1 MKIIINLI
9 ILYIILV
16 RLLDNEFN
24 PEVEL
29 YLKLFKSRKITDYQL
44 LRLEEIIKYNKGGV
58 QSANNAIKLLSILTE
73 DKSKEYIMKYFI
85 KDENIIKKLKYK

>member
-1 MKIIINLI
+1 MLSISCLNF
-9 ILYIILV
+9 LV

-73 DKSKEYIMKYFI
+73 DKSKEYIIKYFI